1 MKRGRPS
8 KRYEIYALIE
18 EYFLNNPYPSNVRRI
33 SEFVSQR
40 IGKPISWNTVKKY
53 LEELVRIDKLKK
65 IRTQHSKNPEK
76 EGITLY
82 YMEVVKNE

>member
-18 EYFLNNPYPSNVRRI
+18 EYFSTNPYPSNVKKI
-33 SEFVSQR
+33 SEFISQR
-40 IGKPISWNTVKKY
+40 VGKTISWNTVKKY
-53 LEELVRIDKLKK
+53 LEELVRIDKVKR
-65 IRTQHSKNPEK
+65 IQTHHSKIPEK
-76 EGITLY
+76 TGITLY